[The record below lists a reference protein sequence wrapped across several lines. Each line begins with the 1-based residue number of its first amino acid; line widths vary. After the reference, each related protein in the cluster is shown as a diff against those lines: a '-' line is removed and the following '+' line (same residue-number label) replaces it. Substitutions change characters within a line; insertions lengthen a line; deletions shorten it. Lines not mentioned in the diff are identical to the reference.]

1 MIAVAHQSKQ
11 QQKKNNIY
19 MEKIKEN
26 KESQKRCKSE
36 IFKVT
41 DRLFIKRYSLRS
53 REPFNYA
60 NNKEKN

>member
-11 QQKKNNIY
+11 Q
-19 MEKIKEN
+19 EKQHLYGKN
-26 KESQKRCKSE
+26 KESKKRCKSE

-41 DRLFIKRYSLRS
+41 DRLFIKRYSLSS